1 MIRSSLHERERTMQV
16 LLDAVGNLA
25 EEQPHGALAKSLG
38 ATLVSKLTTLTQG
51 EPNWSDP
58 PEGFFEAAWP
68 AYIEAVQEGDYF
80 YSSEEVLAVAHGAE
94 QNVVVTKTE
103 HEAYLVV
110 GQTSGFDG
118 PQAIVALQRGG
129 GGRVRTHFERLLPEA
144 TLQRWREGRG
154 KRKRP
159 VGPRQQPNRQRAKAP
174 PAPTA
179 SPPAPPPPPPWG
191 GTPNEP
197 HVEDTNVRGK
207 SPAPSCQQYGQQR
220 RRRQTGKSTLR
231 LVSRPSCCAGGC
243 EDEQV
248 EGARCPA
255 KRHAQEVNADETQG
269 LQSSESESEPPL
281 HRRFRARFCWS
292 VG

>member
-1 MIRSSLHERERTMQV
+1 MRLSDFDAVCREAFTPVCESILFRSVAVATGGLADSAVNYLVLDTEKARYEYERYPACNEMLESACEWRDMSQRWVVKGTLDTPFPPDGPPHKYAALFDQRPCFDAIRRAFLIRSSLHERERTMQV
-16 LLDAVGNLA
+16 LLDAVGKLA

-38 ATLVSKLTTLTQG
+38 ATLVSKLITLTQG

-110 GQTSGFDG
+110 GQTNGFDG

-144 TLQRWREGRG
+144 TLQKLER
-154 KRKRP
+154 
-159 VGPRQQPNRQRAKAP
+159 RA
-174 PAPTA
+174 
-179 SPPAPPPPPPWG
+179 G
-191 GTPNEP
+191 
-197 HVEDTNVRGK
+197 
-207 SPAPSCQQYGQQR
+207 
-220 RRRQTGKSTLR
+220 
-231 LVSRPSCCAGGC
+231 
-243 EDEQV
+243 
-248 EGARCPA
+248 
-255 KRHAQEVNADETQG
+255 
-269 LQSSESESEPPL
+269 
-281 HRRFRARFCWS
+281 
-292 VG
+292 